1 MKTMAWPVIESVE
14 AGRLRLEALT
24 LDHAV
29 SMVDVL
35 SDGALY
41 QYIGGQPPT
50 VSELR
55 LRYAAQVVGHS
66 EDQSQWWLNW
76 IVSLRDPACAVGYV
90 QATVEQASAGPEAS
104 IAWVIA
110 PAFQGRGL
118 ATEAASAMD
127 DWLSTMGVDHLV
139 AYVHPAH
146 AASQAV
152 ARKLGLHP
160 TSAIEDGEVCWRS
173 HPH

>member
-1 MKTMAWPVIESVE
+1 MAWPVIESVE

-24 LDHAV
+24 VDHAV

-35 SDGALY
+35 SDGAFY

-55 LRYAAQVVGHS
+55 LRYAAQAVGHS

-76 IVSLRDPACAVGYV
+76 IVSLRDSACAVGYV

-118 ATEAASAMD
+118 ATEAASAMV

-152 ARKLGLHP
+152 ARRLGLHP

-173 HPH
+173 HSH